1 MRREK
6 RVSDEEWCI
15 RIPKP
20 KKLVDSLKKKLSEN
34 HSVNK
39 SRRVVR
45 EIAETFKG
53 RTKLAIT
60 TAVAYMLWM
69 SFYKVM
75 KEGVDVFLP
84 RYSGFLQSVIELAI
98 ISSIAVMTLYL
109 LSKWE

>member
-1 MRREK
+1 MGE
-6 RVSDEEWCI
+6 DEWCI

-20 KKLVDSLKKKLSEN
+20 KKVVDSLKNKLSEN
-34 HSVNK
+34 HNVKK

-69 SFYKVM
+69 AFYNVM
-75 KEGVDVFLP
+75 KDGVDMFLP
-84 RYSGFLQSVIELAI
+84 PCSGFLQSSIELAI
-98 ISSIAVMTLYL
+98 ISFIAVMTLYL
-109 LSKWE
+109 LSKWQ

>member
-1 MRREK
+1 MSE
-6 RVSDEEWCI
+6 EEWCI

-20 KKLVDSLKKKLSEN
+20 KKVVDSLKKKLAEN
-34 HSVNK
+34 HSVKK

-69 SFYKVM
+69 AFYQVM

-84 RYSGFLQSVIELAI
+84 RYSGLLQSVIELAI
-98 ISSIAVMTLYL
+98 ISSIAAITLYL